1 MAKKRAL
8 IDAAQDPL
16 AKKVS
21 LPAPVK
27 TVRKS
32 HPVTI
37 VLAVV
42 VGLVGGFLMNR
53 WLRIF
58 I

>member
-1 MAKKRAL
+1 MGKKRAL

-16 AKKVS
+16 AKKAS
-21 LPAPVK
+21 APIPANP
-27 TVRKS
+27 VRKS

-37 VLAVV
+37 VLAFV
-42 VGLVGGFLMNR
+42 VGVVGGILVNR
-53 WLRIF
+53 WLRIW

>member
-8 IDAAQDPL
+8 IDAAKDPL
-16 AKKVS
+16 AKKDPIS
-21 LPAPVK
+21 APVK
-27 TVRKS
+27 PVRKS

-37 VLAVV
+37 ALAVI
-42 VGLVGGFLMNR
+42 VGLVGGVLMNR
-53 WLRIF
+53 WLRIW

>member
-16 AKKVS
+16 AKKASVPV
-21 LPAPVK
+21 PAKP
-27 TVRKS
+27 VRKS

-37 VLAVV
+37 VLAFV
-42 VGLVGGFLMNR
+42 VGVVGGILVNR
-53 WLRIF
+53 WLRIW

>member
-16 AKKVS
+16 AKKASVPP
-21 LPAPVK
+21 PAKPS
-27 TVRKS
+27 RKS

-37 VLAVV
+37 VLAFV
-42 VGLVGGFLMNR
+42 VGVVGGILVNR
-53 WLRIF
+53 WLRIW